1 MSRVYASLPL
11 TGPAAKLG
19 RDVVRGA
26 VLAHEQR
33 DEDVELVV
41 LDGFG
46 QDRDEQAVA
55 NARRAIADPT
65 ALAYLGD
72 FHSSQVLETAPLLGE
87 AGLLAVAPVATFA
100 GLSGPTLVRLMPHDG
115 IGARAIAAWLV
126 EARVRELLVI
136 HDHDEDYGVSV
147 GAMCVEE
154 ARARGLVVRSRPVW
168 NHDEPAADD
177 LGEAGAVLHVGVAG
191 SGAIGLWRD
200 LHAHD
205 RSMWLLGA
213 GGDRVGTAAVAR
225 ATRDRDS
232 LLGRYSIDEE
242 GHTTTSDYGRLAV
255 VDGALVWDG

>member
-1 MSRVYASLPL
+1 
-11 TGPAAKLG
+11 
-19 RDVVRGA
+19 
-26 VLAHEQR
+26 
-33 DEDVELVV
+33 
-41 LDGFG
+41 
-46 QDRDEQAVA
+46 
-55 NARRAIADPT
+55 
-65 ALAYLGD
+65 
-72 FHSSQVLETAPLLGE
+72 
-87 AGLLAVAPVATFA
+87 
-100 GLSGPTLVRLMPHDG
+100 MPHDG